1 MLTLLHGEH
10 HVKSRAMLVELL
22 GQARSNQKSV
32 THIET
37 KQLDQAT
44 LTQTLQSQSL
54 FGEARVIVIEELH
67 SLPKSKKR
75 DALLQLLKAVQDDR
89 EVEIVLWEK
98 KQLSAIEL
106 KAFPGAK
113 VHAFAPTKTMFT
125 WLGSISGNASAEG
138 KRQMLKLLQET
149 IKADGEYFC
158 FSMLTRQ
165 VRLLMTAKES
175 SVGANPR
182 VVSQSK
188 TFSWKQLFTLHHQ
201 LVLIDEKSKNSSS
214 SLDMSSQLELLLAT
228 L

>member
-10 HVKSRAMLVELL
+10 HIKSRAMLVELL
-22 GQARSNQKSV
+22 SRARSDQKSI
-32 THIET
+32 THIES
-37 KQLDQAT
+37 KQLDQAV
-44 LTQTLQSQSL
+44 LTQALQSHSL
-54 FGEARVIVIEELH
+54 FGEERVIVIEELH

-75 DALLQLLKAVQDDR
+75 DALLELLRTVQDDR
-89 EVEIVLWEK
+89 EIELVLWEK
-98 KQLSAIEL
+98 KQLSATEV

-113 VHAFAPTKTMFT
+113 VQAFAPTKTMFT

-138 KRQMLKLLQET
+138 KRNTLKLLQDT

-182 VVSQSK
+182 VVSQAK
-188 TFSWKQLFTLHHQ
+188 TFTWKQLFALHHQ

-214 SLDMSSQLELLLAT
+214 SLDMSNQLELLLAT